1 MQTTTL
7 VGLFL
12 AALITLLIVFYQ
24 YFYKSKRNRKLQIP
38 LAALRFI
45 GVFGVFL
52 LLLNPSFTKTSLLTE
67 KQDLIILLD
76 DTYSIKSVAAEEQ
89 ILRLRDALT
98 NNEELTD
105 KFDLFTYSF
114 GLGLRNSDSLS
125 FEEEAT
131 NISKALAS
139 VNSAFKGNTASVVLL
154 TDGNQTV
161 GEAYE
166 FMGNAVNF
174 PVNAMVVGDT
184 TTYTD
189 LKINQV
195 NANRYAFLEN
205 TFPLEFFVSYQG
217 EAPIRSTITIQ
228 LDGKT
233 VFRETLE
240 LSGERNSK
248 KIVTALQATSVGL
261 KTLEITLDPIPGERN
276 TYNNKRRLSIEVIDE
291 KTRIG
296 LVSEVMHPDLGALI
310 KAIESNSQR
319 SVDLVGPALSK
330 EELSE
335 YDMLI
340 LYQPTPTFS
349 GILQYV
355 QEARVNTFTI
365 TGPNT
370 NWNFLNRA
378 QKGIERTNFNQ
389 TEDILAVL
397 NPSFTLFDLSDFSVT
412 DFPPLE
418 GSLGDILITKPD
430 ESVLDQQIKGV
441 VLRDPLLPILTDETG
456 RHAYLFGENIWKWR
470 LQSFRNDQ
478 NFENFDTF
486 INKLILYL
494 TTDQKRERLSVTNEL
509 IYQGITE
516 KKIKAAFFDATYVFN
531 ANAGLKV
538 SLKGLNNDFVDER
551 PLFLGESEYEVD
563 INDLPAGE
571 YSFTVSVNGTDF
583 TKNGRFSI
591 EDFNL
596 EQLFVSSDYKK
607 LTQLAE
613 TSSGQLYFPDQIENL
628 IEDLSS
634 DSRYLPTQKSVENV
648 VSLID
653 FRIILGIIIL
663 AFTAEWFIRK
673 YNGLI

>member
-1 MQTTTL
+1 
-7 VGLFL
+7 VL
-12 AALITLLIVFYQ
+12 AD
-24 YFYKSKRNRKLQIP
+24 
-38 LAALRFI
+38 RF
-45 GVFGVFL
+45 
-52 LLLNPSFTKTSLLTE
+52 N
-67 KQDLIILLD
+67 
-76 DTYSIKSVAAEEQ
+76 
-89 ILRLRDALT
+89 
-98 NNEELTD
+98 
-105 KFDLFTYSF
+105 LFTYSF
-114 GLGLRNSDSLS
+114 GSGLRNTDSLS

-131 NISKALAS
+131 NISKALSS

-166 FMGNAVNF
+166 FMGKSLNF
-174 PVNAMVVGDT
+174 PINAMVVGDT

-205 TFPLEFFVSYQG
+205 TFPLEFYVSYQG
-217 EAPIRSTITIQ
+217 EAPIRSNISIQ
-228 LDGKT
+228 LDGIT
-233 VFRETLE
+233 VYRDILN
-240 LSGERNSK
+240 LSGDRNSR
-248 KIVTALQATSVGL
+248 KIVTALQANTVGL
-261 KTLEITLDPIPGERN
+261 KILDIALDPIQGERN

-319 SVDLVGPALSK
+319 SVTLVSPNISK

-340 LYQPTPTFS
+340 LYQPTPSFS
-349 GILQYV
+349 DILQYV
-355 QEARVNTFTI
+355 QDAKVNTFTI

-370 NWNFLNRA
+370 NWQFLNRA
-378 QKGIERTNFNQ
+378 QKGIERTSFNQ
-389 TEDILAVL
+389 AEDILAVL
-397 NPSFTLFDLSDFSVT
+397 NPSYSLFDLSDFSVE

-418 GSLGDILITKPD
+418 GSLGDILITKPY
-430 ESVLDQQIKGV
+430 ESILDQQIKGV
-441 VLRDPLLPILTDETG
+441 LLQDPLLPILSDEAG

-470 LQSFRNDQ
+470 IQSFRNDQ
-478 NFENFDTF
+478 NFKNFDAF
-486 INKLILYL
+486 INKLVLYL
-494 TTDQKRERLSVTNEL
+494 TTDQKRERLSVTNEI
-509 IYQGITE
+509 IYQGIT
-516 KKIKAAFFDATYVFN
+516 KKTIKASFFDATYVFD
-531 ANAGLKV
+531 ANATLKL

-551 PLFLGESEYEVD
+551 NLFLGDLEYEVD

-571 YSFTVSVNGTDF
+571 YTFLVSVNGTDF
-583 TKNGRFSI
+583 VKSGRFSI

-596 EQLFVSSDYKK
+596 EQLFVSSDYRK
-607 LTQLAE
+607 LEQLAE
-613 TSSGQLYFPDQIENL
+613 TSSGQLYFTNQMEKL

-634 DSRYLPTQKSVENV
+634 DNRYLPTQKSVENV

-653 FRIILGIIIL
+653 FRVILGIIIL

>member
-38 LAALRFI
+38 LAVLRFI

-52 LLLNPSFTKTSLLTE
+52 LLLNPSFTKTSLLIE

-76 DTYSIKSVAAEEQ
+76 DSYSIKSGDAEEQ
-89 ILRLRDALT
+89 MVSLREQLIANDQLAER
-98 NNEELTD
+98 
-105 KFDLFTYSF
+105 FDLFTYSF
-114 GLGLRNSDSLS
+114 GRELRNSDSLS
-125 FEEEAT
+125 FEEKAT
-131 NISKALAS
+131 NISKALSS

-166 FMGNAVNF
+166 FMGKTVNF
-174 PVNAMVVGDT
+174 PINAMVVGDT

-217 EAPIRSTITIQ
+217 KAPMRSNITIQ

-233 VFRETLE
+233 VFREILD

-248 KIVTALQATSVGL
+248 KIVTALQANSVGL
-261 KTLEITLDPIPGERN
+261 KTLDISLKPIPGERN
-276 TYNNKRRLSIEVIDE
+276 TYNNNRRLSIEVIDE

-296 LVSEVMHPDLGALI
+296 LVSEVIHPDLGALI

-319 SVDLVGPALSK
+319 SVGLVSPNLSE

-335 YDMLI
+335 YNMLI
-340 LYQPTPTFS
+340 LYQPTPSFS
-349 GILQYV
+349 RILQYV
-355 QEARVNTFTI
+355 QDARVNTFTI

-389 TEDILAVL
+389 AEDILAVL
-397 NPSFTLFDLSDFSVT
+397 NPSFALFDLSDFSVD

-418 GSLGDILITKPD
+418 GSLGDILITKPY
-430 ESVLDQQIKGV
+430 ESILDQQIKGV
-441 VLRDPLLPILTDETG
+441 ILQDPLLPILSDETG

-470 LQSFRNDQ
+470 IQSFRNDQ
-478 NFENFDTF
+478 NFKNFDTF

-494 TTDQKRERLSVTNEL
+494 SSDQNRERLSVTNEM

-516 KKIKAAFFDATYVFN
+516 KKITASFFDATYVFD
-531 ANAGLKV
+531 ANASLKL

-551 PLFLGESEYEVD
+551 PLFLSDSEYEVD

-596 EQLFVSSDYKK
+596 EQLFVSSDYRK

-613 TSSGQLYFPDQIENL
+613 TSSGRLYFIDQIEIL

-634 DSRYLPTQKSVENV
+634 DTRYLPTQKSVENV

>member
-418 GSLGDILITKPD
+418 GSLGDILITKPY

-613 TSSGQLYFPDQIENL
+613 TSSGRLYFPDQIENL

>member
-1 MQTTTL
+1 MQTATV

-12 AALITLLIVFYQ
+12 AALISLLIVFYQ

-38 LAALRFI
+38 LAILRFI

-52 LLLNPSFTKTSLLTE
+52 LLLNPSFTKISLLTE

-76 DTYSIKSVAAEEQ
+76 DSYSIKSIDADEQ
-89 ILRLRDALT
+89 MIGLRDQLI
-98 NNEELTD
+98 NNDELAET
-105 KFDLFTYSF
+105 FDLFPYSF
-114 GLGLRNSDSLS
+114 GIGIRNSDSLS
-125 FEEEAT
+125 FGEEAT
-131 NISKALAS
+131 NISKALS
-139 VNSAFKGNTASVVLL
+139 TVNSAFKGNTATVVLL
-154 TDGNQTV
+154 SDGNQTV
-161 GEAYE
+161 GESYE
-166 FMGNAVNF
+166 FMGKTVNF
-174 PVNAMVVGDT
+174 PINGIVVGDT
-184 TTYTD
+184 TTYSD

-195 NANRYAFLEN
+195 NTNRYAFLEN
-205 TFPLEFFVSYQG
+205 TFPLEFFVSYLG
-217 EAPIRSTITIQ
+217 ETPIRSNITIQ

-233 VFRETLE
+233 VFREILD
-240 LSGERNSK
+240 LSSERNSK
-248 KIVTALQATSVGL
+248 KIVTALQAASVGL
-261 KTLEITLDPIPGERN
+261 KTVDITLDPIPGERN

-296 LVSEVMHPDLGALI
+296 LVSEVIHPDLGTLI

-319 SVDLVGPALSK
+319 SVALVSPNISK

-335 YDMLI
+335 YNMFI
-340 LYQPTPTFS
+340 LYKPSRSFS

-355 QEARVNTFTI
+355 QDAKVNTFTI

-370 NWNFLNRA
+370 DWNFLNRA
-378 QKGIERTNFNQ
+378 QKGIERTSFNQ
-389 TEDILAVL
+389 DEDILAVL
-397 NPSFTLFDLSDFSVT
+397 NPSFSLFDLSDFSVD

-418 GSLGDILITKPD
+418 GSLGDILITKPY
-430 ESVLDQQIKGV
+430 ESILDQQIKGV
-441 VLRDPLLPILTDETG
+441 VLQDPLLPILSDETG

-470 LQSFRNDQ
+470 IQSFRNFQ
-478 NFENFDTF
+478 NFENFDAF

-516 KKIKAAFFDATYVFN
+516 KKIKASFFDATYDLD
-531 ANAGLKV
+531 ADATLKL

-551 PLFLGESEYEVD
+551 ILFLGDSEYEVD

-571 YSFTVSVNGTDF
+571 YSFTISVEGTDF

-596 EQLFVSSDYKK
+596 EQLFVSSDYRK
-607 LTQLAE
+607 LSQLAE
-613 TSSGQLYFPDQIENL
+613 TSSGQLYFPDQIDKL
-628 IEDLSS
+628 IEDLSTNT
-634 DSRYLPTQKSVENV
+634 RYLPTQKSVENV

>member
-12 AALITLLIVFYQ
+12 AALITLLIVFFQ

-76 DTYSIKSVAAEEQ
+76 DSYSIKSVAAEEQ
-89 ILRLRDALT
+89 ILRLRDALI
-98 NNEELTD
+98 NNDELAD
-105 KFDLFTYSF
+105 RFDLFTYSF

-217 EAPIRSTITIQ
+217 EAPIRSAITIQ

-233 VFRETLE
+233 VFREILE

-248 KIVTALQATSVGL
+248 KIVTALQASSVGL
-261 KTLEITLDPIPGERN
+261 KTLEISLDPIPGERN

-319 SVDLVGPALSK
+319 SVALVAPTISK

-335 YDMLI
+335 YNMLI
-340 LYQPTPTFS
+340 LYQPTQSFS

-370 NWNFLNRA
+370 NWNFLNRT

-418 GSLGDILITKPD
+418 GSLGDILITKPY

-478 NFENFDTF
+478 NFENFDIF

-494 TTDQKRERLSVTNEL
+494 TTDQKRERLSVTNEQ

-538 SLKGLNNDFVDER
+538 SLKGLNNDFADER

-571 YSFTVSVNGTDF
+571 YAFTVSVNGTDF

-634 DSRYLPTQKSVENV
+634 ESRYLPTQKSVENV

>member
-12 AALITLLIVFYQ
+12 AALITLLIVFFQ

-38 LAALRFI
+38 LAVLRFI

-76 DTYSIKSVAAEEQ
+76 DSYSIKSVDAEEQ
-89 ILRLRDALT
+89 MVSLRDVLI
-98 NNEELTD
+98 NNDELTER
-105 KFDLFTYSF
+105 FDLFTYSF
-114 GLGLRNSDSLS
+114 GIGLRNSDSLS
-125 FEEEAT
+125 FDEKAT
-131 NISKALAS
+131 NISKALTS

-166 FMGNAVNF
+166 FMGQAVNF

-217 EAPIRSTITIQ
+217 KAPIRSNITIQ

-233 VFRETLE
+233 VFREILD

-248 KIVTALQATSVGL
+248 KIVTALEANSVGL
-261 KTLEITLDPIPGERN
+261 KTLDISLNPIPGERN

-319 SVDLVGPALSK
+319 SVALVGPNISK

-335 YDMLI
+335 YNMLI
-340 LYQPTPTFS
+340 LYQPTPAFS

-389 TEDILAVL
+389 AEDILAVL
-397 NPSFTLFDLSDFSVT
+397 NPSFALFDLSDFYV
-412 DFPPLE
+412 DEFPPLE
-418 GSLGDILITKPD
+418 GSLGDILITKPY

-441 VLRDPLLPILTDETG
+441 ILQDPLLPILTDETG

-516 KKIKAAFFDATYVFN
+516 KKIKAAFFDATYVFD

-538 SLKGLNNDFVDER
+538 SLRGLNNDFTDER
-551 PLFLGESEYEVD
+551 PLFLGDSEYEVD

-571 YSFTVSVNGTDF
+571 YSFTVSVDGTDF

-596 EQLFVSSDYKK
+596 EQLFVSSDYRK
-607 LTQLAE
+607 LRQLAE
-613 TSSGQLYFPDQIENL
+613 TSSGRLYFPNQIENL

-634 DSRYLPTQKSVENV
+634 DTRYLPTQKSVENV

>member
-319 SVDLVGPALSK
+319 SVALLGPTISK

-335 YDMLI
+335 YNMLI

-634 DSRYLPTQKSVENV
+634 ESRYLPTQKSVENV

>member
-12 AALITLLIVFYQ
+12 AALITLLIVYYQ
-24 YFYKSKRNRKLQIP
+24 YFYKSKRNRILQIP
-38 LAALRFI
+38 MAVLRFI
-45 GVFGVFL
+45 AVFGTFL
-52 LLLNPSFTKTSLLTE
+52 LILNPSFTKTSLLTE
-67 KQDLIILLD
+67 KQDIIILAD
-76 DTYSIKSVAAEEQ
+76 DSYSIKIAGAEEQ
-89 ILRLRDALT
+89 MISLKDQLLK
-98 NNEELTD
+98 ND
-105 KFDLFTYSF
+105 KLAERFDLFTYSF
-114 GLGLRNSDSLS
+114 GNELRNSDSLS
-125 FEEEAT
+125 FQEKAT
-131 NISKALAS
+131 NISKALSS

-154 TDGNQTV
+154 SDGNQTV

-166 FMGNAVNF
+166 FMGQTVNF
-174 PVNAMVVGDT
+174 PVNAFVVGDT
-184 TTYTD
+184 TTYAD
-189 LKINQV
+189 LMLNQV
-195 NANRYAFLEN
+195 NVNRYAFLEN
-205 TFPLEFFVSYQG
+205 TFPLEFFISYKG
-217 EAPIRSTITIQ
+217 KAAIRSDIAIQ
-228 LDGKT
+228 LDGET
-233 VFRETLE
+233 VFRERLD
-240 LSGERNSK
+240 LSEERNSK
-248 KIVTALQATSVGL
+248 KIVTALKANSVGL
-261 KTLEITLDPIPGERN
+261 KTLEISLNPIPGERN

-296 LVSEVMHPDLGALI
+296 LVSEVMHPDLGALT

-319 SVDLVGPALSK
+319 SVALVSPTISK

-335 YDMLI
+335 YNMLI
-340 LYQPTPTFS
+340 LYQPTPSFS
-349 GILQYV
+349 GIFQYA
-355 QEARVNTFTI
+355 QDAGVNTFTI

-370 NWNFLNRA
+370 NWNFLNRV

-389 TEDILAVL
+389 AEDILAVL
-397 NPSFTLFDLSDFSVT
+397 NSSFALFDLSDFSVE

-418 GSLGDILITKPD
+418 GSLGDILITKPY
-430 ESVLDQQIKGV
+430 ETVLDQQIKGV
-441 VLRDPLLPILTDETG
+441 VLQDPLLPILSDESG

-470 LQSFRNDQ
+470 IQSFRNDQ
-478 NFENFDTF
+478 NFKNFDTF

-516 KKIKAAFFDATYVFN
+516 KKIKAAFFDATYVFD
-531 ANAGLKV
+531 ANASLKL
-538 SLKGLNNDFVDER
+538 SLKGLNNDYADER
-551 PLFLGESEYEVD
+551 LLFLADMEYEVD

-571 YSFTVSVNGTDF
+571 YSFTVSVEGTDF

-596 EQLFVSSDYKK
+596 EQLFVSSDHRK
-607 LTQLAE
+607 LSELAE
-613 TSSGQLYFPDQIENL
+613 SSSGQMYFPDQVEKL
-628 IEDLSS
+628 IEDLSN

>member
-319 SVDLVGPALSK
+319 SVALLGPTISK

-335 YDMLI
+335 YNMLI
-340 LYQPTPTFS
+340 LYQPTPSFS

-613 TSSGQLYFPDQIENL
+613 TSSGRLYFPDQIENL

-634 DSRYLPTQKSVENV
+634 DSGYLPTQKSIENV

>member
-12 AALITLLIVFYQ
+12 AALLTLLIVFYQ

-38 LAALRFI
+38 LAVLRFI

-76 DTYSIKSVAAEEQ
+76 DSYSIKSGDAEEQ
-89 ILRLRDALT
+89 MISLRDQLI
-98 NNEELTD
+98 NNEELAER
-105 KFDLFTYSF
+105 FDLSTYSF
-114 GLGLRNSDSLS
+114 GVELRNSDSLS
-125 FEEEAT
+125 FDEKAT
-131 NISKALAS
+131 NISKALSS

-154 TDGNQTV
+154 SDGNQTI

-166 FMGNAVNF
+166 FMGKAVSY
-174 PVNAMVVGDT
+174 PVNAIVVGDT

-195 NANRYAFLEN
+195 NANRYAFLKN
-205 TFPLEFFVSYQG
+205 TFPIEVFISYQG
-217 EAPIRSTITIQ
+217 EAPIRSTISIQ
-228 LDGKT
+228 LDGIT
-233 VFRETLE
+233 VYRENFD

-248 KIVTALQATSVGL
+248 KIVTALQANTVGL
-261 KTLEITLDPIPGERN
+261 KTVEIKLDPIPGERN
-276 TYNNKRRLSIEVIDE
+276 TYNNQRRLSIEVIDE

-296 LVSEVMHPDLGALI
+296 LISEVMHPDLGALI

-319 SVDLVGPALSK
+319 SVGLVSPNISQ

-335 YDMLI
+335 YNMFI
-340 LYQPTPTFS
+340 LYQPAPSFS
-349 GILQYV
+349 GVFQYV
-355 QEARVNTFTI
+355 KDAKVNTFTI

-389 TEDILAVL
+389 AEDIIAVL
-397 NPSFTLFDLSDFSVT
+397 NPSFDLFDLSDFSVD
-412 DFPPLE
+412 DFPPLK
-418 GSLGDILITKPD
+418 GSLGDILITRPY
-430 ESVLDQQIKGV
+430 ESILDQQIKGV
-441 VLRDPLLPILTDETG
+441 VLQDPLLPILSDETG

-470 LQSFRNDQ
+470 IQSFRNDQ
-478 NFENFDTF
+478 NFENFDNF

-494 TTDQKRERLSVTNEL
+494 TTDQRNERLSVTNEL

-516 KKIKAAFFDATYVFN
+516 KNIKASFFDATYDFD
-531 ANAGLKV
+531 ANATLKL
-538 SLKGLNNDFVDER
+538 SLKGMNNDFVDER
-551 PLFLGESEYEVD
+551 LLFLRDSEYEVD

-571 YSFTVSVNGTDF
+571 YAFTVSVEGTDF
-583 TKNGRFSI
+583 AKNGRFSI

-596 EQLFVSSDYKK
+596 EQLFVSSDYRK
-607 LTQLAE
+607 LSELAE
-613 TSSGQLYFPDQIENL
+613 TSSGSLYFPNEIEKL
-628 IEDLSS
+628 IDYLSS

>member
-161 GEAYE
+161 GESYE

-319 SVDLVGPALSK
+319 SVALLGPTISK

-335 YDMLI
+335 YNMLI

-418 GSLGDILITKPD
+418 GSLGDILITKPY

-613 TSSGQLYFPDQIENL
+613 TSSGRLYFPDQIENL

-634 DSRYLPTQKSVENV
+634 DSGYLPTQKSIENV

>member
-1 MQTTTL
+1 MQTATL

-12 AALITLLIVFYQ
+12 AALISLLIVFYQ
-24 YFYKSKRNRKLQIP
+24 YFYKSKRSRKLQIP
-38 LAALRFI
+38 LATLRFI
-45 GVFGVFL
+45 GVFGVFM

-67 KQDLIILLD
+67 KQDLILLLD
-76 DTYSIKSVAAEEQ
+76 DSYSIKSGDAAAQ
-89 ILRLRDALT
+89 MISMRDQLINNDALADRF
-98 NNEELTD
+98 N
-105 KFDLFTYSF
+105 LFTYSF
-114 GLGLRNSDSLS
+114 GNGLRNTDSLS

-131 NISKALAS
+131 NISKALSS

-166 FMGNAVNF
+166 FMGKSLNF
-174 PVNAMVVGDT
+174 PINAMVLGDT

-205 TFPLEFFVSYQG
+205 TFPLEFYVSYQG
-217 EAPIRSTITIQ
+217 EAPIRSNISIQ
-228 LDGKT
+228 LDGST
-233 VFRETLE
+233 VYRDVLN
-240 LSGERNSK
+240 LSGDRNSR
-248 KIVTALQATSVGL
+248 KIVTALQANTVGL
-261 KTLEITLDPIPGERN
+261 KTLDIALEPIQGERN

-319 SVDLVGPALSK
+319 SVTLVSPNISK

-340 LYQPTPTFS
+340 LYQPTPSFS

-355 QEARVNTFTI
+355 QDAKVNTFTI

-370 NWNFLNRA
+370 NWQFLNRA
-378 QKGIERTNFNQ
+378 QKGIERTSFNQ
-389 TEDILAVL
+389 AEDILAVL
-397 NPSFTLFDLSDFSVT
+397 NPSFSLFDLSNFSVE

-418 GSLGDILITKPD
+418 GSLGDILITKPY
-430 ESVLDQQIKGV
+430 ESILDQQIKGV
-441 VLRDPLLPILTDETG
+441 VLQDPLFPILSDETG

-470 LQSFRNDQ
+470 IQSFRNDQ
-478 NFENFDTF
+478 NFKNFDAF
-486 INKLILYL
+486 INKLVLYL
-494 TTDQKRERLSVTNEL
+494 TTDQKRERLSVTNEM

-516 KKIKAAFFDATYVFN
+516 KTIRASFFDATYVFD
-531 ANAGLKV
+531 ANATLKL
-538 SLKGLNNDFVDER
+538 SLKGLNNDVVNER
-551 PLFLGESEYEVD
+551 NLFLGDSEYEVD

-571 YSFTVSVNGTDF
+571 YTFSVSVNGTDF
-583 TKNGRFSI
+583 VKYGRFSI

-596 EQLFVSSDYKK
+596 EQLFVSSDYRK
-607 LTQLAE
+607 LAQLAE
-613 TSSGQLYFPDQIENL
+613 TSSGQLYFTNQMEKL

-634 DSRYLPTQKSVENV
+634 DNRYLPTQKSIENV

-663 AFTAEWFIRK
+663 AFTSEWFIRK

>member
-38 LAALRFI
+38 LAVLRFI

-52 LLLNPSFTKTSLLTE
+52 LLLNPSFTKTSLLSE

-76 DTYSIKSVAAEEQ
+76 DSYSIKSGDAEDQ
-89 ILRLRDALT
+89 MVSLRDQLT
-98 NNEELTD
+98 NNAEL
-105 KFDLFTYSF
+105 KERFDLFTYSF
-114 GLGLRNSDSLS
+114 GIGLGNSDSLS
-125 FEEEAT
+125 FDEKAT
-131 NISKALAS
+131 NISKALSS
-139 VNSAFKGNTASVVLL
+139 VNSAFKGNTASAVLL
-154 TDGNQTV
+154 SDGNQTI

-166 FMGNAVNF
+166 FMGKAVNF
-174 PVNAMVVGDT
+174 PVNTMVVGDT

-189 LKINQV
+189 LRINQV

-217 EAPIRSTITIQ
+217 EAPIRSNITIQ

-233 VFRETLE
+233 VFREILD
-240 LSGERNSK
+240 LSDEKNSK
-248 KIVTALQATSVGL
+248 KIVTALQANSVGL
-261 KTLEITLDPIPGERN
+261 KTVDIALDPIQGERN

-319 SVDLVGPALSK
+319 SVGLVSPNISK

-335 YDMLI
+335 YNMLI
-340 LYQPTPTFS
+340 LYQPTPSFS

-355 QEARVNTFTI
+355 QDAKINTFTI

-378 QKGIERTNFNQ
+378 QKGIERTSFNQ
-389 TEDILAVL
+389 DEEILAVL
-397 NPSFTLFDLSDFSVT
+397 NPSFSLFDLSNFSVD

-418 GSLGDILITKPD
+418 GSLGDILITKPY
-430 ESVLDQQIKGV
+430 ESILAQQIKGV
-441 VLRDPLLPILTDETG
+441 VLQDPLLPVLSDETG

-470 LQSFRNDQ
+470 IQSFRNDQ
-478 NFENFDTF
+478 NFKNFDTF

-494 TTDQKRERLSVTNEL
+494 TTDQKRERLSVTNEF

-516 KKIKAAFFDATYVFN
+516 KKIKASFFDATYVFDPS
-531 ANAGLKV
+531 AALKL

-551 PLFLGESEYEVD
+551 ILFLGDSEYEVD

-571 YSFTVSVNGTDF
+571 YSFTVSVEGTDF

-591 EDFNL
+591 EDFDL
-596 EQLFVSSDYKK
+596 EQLFVSSDYRK
-607 LTQLAE
+607 LSQLAE
-613 TSSGQLYFPDQIENL
+613 TSTGRLYFPDQIENL

-634 DSRYLPTQKSVENV
+634 DTRYLPTQKSVENV

>member
-319 SVDLVGPALSK
+319 SVALLGPTISK

-335 YDMLI
+335 YNMLI

-418 GSLGDILITKPD
+418 GSLGDILITKPY

-613 TSSGQLYFPDQIENL
+613 TSSGRLYFPDQIENL